1 MADHNDDE
9 RRADD
14 ARDLQPLR
22 GDRAVPSLPG
32 GGALALPDREAVAS
46 QQQLDVN
53 ELLRILSKW
62 KWLILGIVVAC
73 VLLSAVVTLA
83 TTRIYKAVTTI
94 ELNAQPLQVMGAQQ
108 EVEAQPQNDNQFL
121 LTQLGLLRSR
131 ALADRVVRTLNL
143 GSDDSFG
150 SGATRDARDDSA
162 SSRLAGNLN
171 VMPAPGSNLIQIS
184 YTDENPTRAARIVNT
199 FTASFIAMSLERR
212 YNATAYARE
221 FLQTRLAAIRSR
233 LEQTERQLVEYAQQ
247 QGILELGDSSSS
259 QPANDSL
266 AAQSLTSLNQA
277 LAQATTERITA
288 EQRYR
293 EAKSSRTTEQVMNN
307 PVVQQLRTQR
317 AQLQAEYDE
326 KLSTFK
332 PDYPDMLSLKAR
344 MNTVDVNIKSETSD
358 VSGALASAYQ
368 EASSREAQLRGQV
381 AALRGNVLDLRTRG
395 IQYNILQRD
404 VDTNR
409 ALYDALLQRYKEIGV
424 AGGIGESEAS
434 VVDPARQ
441 PHSAFRP
448 NPMLNLGVGIALGLV
463 LGFAA
468 AFGIE
473 FIDDTIKSPEDV
485 INKLKTPVLG
495 LVPKLPKDSSLADEL
510 ADRRSEIAEAY
521 FSILTALQFVGSH
534 GIPRSLLISSSRA
547 AEGKTSTALS
557 LAQSLA
563 RVGGSVLLIDADL
576 RKPSFKGDIAPGRG
590 LSSLLTSTQSID
602 EHIVSTYFD
611 NLSLLT
617 VGAIP
622 PNPAEL
628 LATPRMGMILREA
641 MDRFD
646 IVVVDG
652 PPVLGLADSP
662 NLAALCEGTVMVVEA
677 GGVRRPVVLNSL
689 SRLTAAKARVLGT
702 VLNKYNPKT
711 AGSYGYGYGY
721 GYGSNERYG
730 DQAEKIPQIDLVS

>member
-1 MADHNDDE
+1 MADDNDDK
-9 RRADD
+9 RPAD
-14 ARDLQPLR
+14 ARDVQPAR
-22 GDRAVPSLPG
+22 GNRAVPSLPG
-32 GGALALPDREAVAS
+32 AGALALPRSEAVAG

-73 VLLSAVVTLA
+73 VLLSVVVTLA
-83 TTRIYKAVTTI
+83 MTHIYKATTTI
-94 ELNAQPLQVMGAQQ
+94 EINAQPLQVMGSQQ
-108 EVEAQPQNDNQFL
+108 EATTPSQNDSQFL

-131 ALADRVVRTLNL
+131 ALADRVARTLDL
-143 GSDDSFG
+143 GSDDSFAG
-150 SGATRDARDDSA
+150 GATRDARDDSA
-162 SSRLAGNLN
+162 ASRLVGNLN
-171 VMPAPGSNLIQIS
+171 VVPAPGSDLIEIS
-184 YTDENPTRAARIVNT
+184 YTDENPERAARIVNT

-212 YNATAYARE
+212 YNATAYARA
-221 FLQTRLAAIRSR
+221 FLQTRLAAIRTR
-233 LEQTERQLVEYAQQ
+233 LEQTERQLVEYAQK
-247 QGILELGDSSSS
+247 QGILELGESSGS

-293 EAKSSRTTEQVMNN
+293 EAKTSRTTEQVMNN

-317 AQLQAEYDE
+317 AQLQAQYDQ

-332 PDYPDMLSLKAR
+332 PDYPEMLALKAQ
-344 MNTVDVNIKSETSD
+344 MNTVDASVRQETSN
-358 VSGALASAYQ
+358 VSGTLASAYQ
-368 EASSREAQLRGQV
+368 EAVSREGQLRGQV
-381 AALRGNVLDLRTRG
+381 AALRGSVLDLRSRG

-441 PHSAFRP
+441 PHSPFRP
-448 NPMLNLGVGIALGLV
+448 NALLNLGVGIALGLV

-473 FIDDTIKSPEDV
+473 FVDDTIKSPEDV
-485 INKLKTPVLG
+485 INKLKIPVLG
-495 LVPKLPKDSSLADEL
+495 LVPKLPKDSSLTDEL

-521 FSILTALQFVGSH
+521 FSILTALQFVGSN

-602 EHIVSTYFD
+602 EHIVSTYVD

-641 MDRFD
+641 LDRFD

-662 NLAALCEGTVMVVEA
+662 NLSALCEGTVMVIEA

-689 SRLTAAKARVLGT
+689 SRLAAANARVLGT

-730 DQAEKIPQIDLVS
+730 DQAEKLPQIDLVS